1 MIFFTK
7 TNESGEIMSVNMYR
21 KIRDD
26 LDLSRETVSDLSYK
40 YGFSISDDI
49 LTRIENGI
57 RPIQPEEVLLLS
69 KIYKNPILCNYHCSN
84 ECPIGKQYVPEI
96 KLKELQAIALETVAS
111 LNTVEAKKNRL
122 IDISVDG
129 MIQPDEIK
137 DFINIQNE
145 LERIS
150 ITVETLQIWVEK
162 MLADGSIDL
171 KLYNKT
177 KNEG

>member
-1 MIFFTK
+1 M
-7 TNESGEIMSVNMYR
+7 
-21 KIRDD
+21 
-26 LDLSRETVSDLSYK
+26 
-40 YGFSISDDI
+40 
-49 LTRIENGI
+49 
-57 RPIQPEEVLLLS
+57 
-69 KIYKNPILCNYHCSN
+69 
-84 ECPIGKQYVPEI
+84 
-96 KLKELQAIALETVAS
+96 ETVAS
-111 LNTVEAKKNRL
+111 LNTVETKKNRL

-171 KLYNKT
+171 KLYNKI